1 VRPRKIDVRFIAA
14 TNLDLEAEVA
24 SGRFRRDLY
33 FRLNGMTLTIPPLRE
48 RPADIPILARAF
60 VTQLVRQGHLRRT
73 SSPEISEAAMDV
85 LLAHGWGGNVRELK
99 NVIERALILCD
110 GPVLLPEHL
119 PQPVPVAAQ
128 TDSAQAAPLEPPAND
143 ERARI
148 LAALA
153 ACGGNQSR
161 AARQLGISRKV
172 MIARLDR
179 YGVARPR
186 KPGGG

>member
-1 VRPRKIDVRFIAA
+1 MAV
-14 TNLDLEAEVA
+14 
-24 SGRFRRDLY
+24 
-33 FRLNGMTLTIPPLRE
+33 LR
-48 RPADIPILARAF
+48 
-60 VTQLVRQGHLRRT
+60 
-73 SSPEISEAAMDV
+73 
-85 LLAHGWGGNVRELK
+85 AHGWPGNVRELR
-99 NVIERALILCD
+99 NVVERALLLCD
-110 GPVLLPEHL
+110 GPVLLPDHL
-119 PQPVPVAAQ
+119 PAPVPAAA
-128 TDSAQAAPLEPPAND
+128 DPSEAAPLPAPAAPAAD

-186 KPGGG
+186 KPVTK